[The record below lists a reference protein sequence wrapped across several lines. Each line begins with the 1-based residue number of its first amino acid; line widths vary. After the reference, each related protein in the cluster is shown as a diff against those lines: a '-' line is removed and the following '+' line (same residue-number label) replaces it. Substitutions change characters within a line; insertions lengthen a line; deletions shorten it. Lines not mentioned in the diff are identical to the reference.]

1 MNPSTNTRKPLMAML
16 ALGLAVCGSTASAL
30 TVSFSDFSSTTG
42 LTLNGSASV
51 VNTSDGDVLRLT
63 PASPSQSGSFFS
75 STAINASSFSSYFT
89 FRITE
94 PGGSPFDGNTDS
106 GADGLVFVIQSVS
119 SSIGGIG
126 QGIGYE
132 GIGTSVGI
140 EFDTWHNS
148 AYNDPD
154 SNHLGIDTNGNMVSV
169 ATEGI
174 ATRFDD
180 ENLWHAW
187 VDYDGTTLEVRT
199 NQTGV
204 RPGTSTLSYNLDIVN
219 LLGQSSAFVG
229 FTSGTGADWGN
240 HDIVSWEYR
249 DDYDPVGLPIPEPA
263 TVSLL
268 SLGLAGLAARRM
280 RKTSR

>member
-1 MNPSTNTRKPLMAML
+1 MAML
-16 ALGLAVCGSTASAL
+16 VLSLAFCGSTASAL

-119 SSIGGIG
+119 SSIGGVG

-154 SNHLGIDTNGNMVSV
+154 SNHLGINTNGNMASV
-169 ATEGI
+169 TTEGI

-263 TVSLL
+263 TMSLL
-268 SLGLAGLAARRM
+268 GLGLAGLAARRM